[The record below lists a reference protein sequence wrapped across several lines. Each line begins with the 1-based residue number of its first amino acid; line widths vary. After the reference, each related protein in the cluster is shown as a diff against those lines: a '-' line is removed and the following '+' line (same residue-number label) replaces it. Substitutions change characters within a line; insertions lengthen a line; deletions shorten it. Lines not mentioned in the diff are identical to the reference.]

1 LVLSLD
7 CAKAVGASCA
17 RAGAVDVL
25 EDGVGVLGS
34 EVIIGRDVA
43 VDNSVG
49 VRRSERIVARDVAGV
64 IAHVDGVGLLGVAV
78 CCSVSQYVAGLGSE
92 MMMGAKS
99 TKPRRGAHL
108 HAATWMCSC
117 TCASESDVVT

>member
-1 LVLSLD
+1 
-7 CAKAVGASCA
+7 
-17 RAGAVDVL
+17 
-25 EDGVGVLGS
+25 VGVLGS